1 MMERR
6 LAELQERQRDKQSGS
21 VVDLEGV
28 RKMAMVAARAALD
41 VKGEDVKVL
50 DVHELVTYTDF
61 MVLCTGRNTRLTR
74 RVAEEVAHKVKTDSG
89 LLPASNE
96 GSKDGEWILLDF
108 LDFVVHVFTPEAR
121 EFYRLEVLWKE
132 APAEDVVD

>member
-1 MMERR
+1 MERR